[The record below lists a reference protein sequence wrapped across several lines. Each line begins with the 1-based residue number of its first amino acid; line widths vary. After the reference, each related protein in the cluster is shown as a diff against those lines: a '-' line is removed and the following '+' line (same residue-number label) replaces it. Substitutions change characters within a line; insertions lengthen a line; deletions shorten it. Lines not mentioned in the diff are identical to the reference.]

1 MCSEADL
8 PPGSR
13 GECELVDGDLGD
25 LDSDLGSESDL
36 LHVLEKVTVLCFS
49 LLPLFPSLHH
59 ACSAWKLEEKK
70 KICVLSVRRQNSL
83 SEKMRFSSLI

>member
-1 MCSEADL
+1 MCSETDV

-13 GECELVDGDLGD
+13 GECELLDGDLGD

-49 LLPLFPSLHH
+49 LLPLPPSCLLSLEIGGEN
-59 ACSAWKLEEKK
+59 SAA
-70 KICVLSVRRQNSL
+70 
-83 SEKMRFSSLI
+83 F